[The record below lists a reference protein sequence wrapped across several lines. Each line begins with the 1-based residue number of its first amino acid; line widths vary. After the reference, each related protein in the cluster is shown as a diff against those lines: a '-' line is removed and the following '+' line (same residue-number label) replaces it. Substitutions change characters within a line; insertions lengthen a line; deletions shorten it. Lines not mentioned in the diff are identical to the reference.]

1 MRKQIILHTGYEKPI
16 HVLLEDGQD
25 VASLEEDLMEAAKT
39 GTIVSV
45 NGSVGG
51 DKKGI
56 VYINPSRA
64 LLWEI
69 KDVSNLRVGSV
80 R

>member
-1 MRKQIILHTGYEKPI
+1 
-16 HVLLEDGQD
+16 
-25 VASLEEDLMEAAKT
+25 MEAAKT

-51 DKKGI
+51 GKKGI

-80 R
+80 RQCVMAAKFAGGHNHPADTVYQTA